1 MKRIDTCTK
10 TDLLV
15 GLLLA
20 GIVSVLLAYRI
31 FAYLCEVTAF
41 QWWMILLGLLCA
53 AFGHRRLPGS
63 PPGLEAPA
71 ISAGPPLRSLSKI
84 PLEFSDK
91 RLQSAARIICSP
103 QANKFHTCSLRGI
116 FPPRTCRGE
125 K

>member
-41 QWWMILLGLLCA
+41 QWWIS
-53 AFGHRRLPGS
+53 GS
-63 PPGLEAPA
+63 PPVLEAPA

-91 RLQSAARIICSP
+91 KVAVCCAHNLFAA
-103 QANKFHTCSLRGI
+103 
-116 FPPRTCRGE
+116 GE
-125 K
+125 